1 MAKLTDRQLLLL
13 SYIEEA
19 GRVDTHELAALLDTD
34 VRSIRKSLQSPR
46 IKAALLDMARDNLS
60 AKAYEASVILT
71 DDLLYADNNT
81 EQGNLRAQVAN
92 SVLDRVGIKDKDT
105 QVAEATPL
113 IILPAKDVKAVLE
126 SSESEQES

>member
-1 MAKLTDRQLLLL
+1 MAKLTDRQLLLI

-19 GRVDTHELAALLDTD
+19 GRVNPHELAELLDTD

-46 IKAALLDMARDNLS
+46 IKATLLDMARDNLS
-60 AKAYEASVILT
+60 AKAYEASVMLT